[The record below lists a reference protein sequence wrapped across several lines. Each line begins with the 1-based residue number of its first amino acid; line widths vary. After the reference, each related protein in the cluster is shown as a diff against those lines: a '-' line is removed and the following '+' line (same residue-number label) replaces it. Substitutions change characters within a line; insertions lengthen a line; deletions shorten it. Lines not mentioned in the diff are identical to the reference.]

1 MSSASA
7 SVSSPIASH
16 VDVVVQ
22 LPDNTSGAFRVRQI
36 TPFDYSANGGE
47 CGEAFGRLLGRFS
60 GIRDITQFSVG
71 AHGDAIAC
79 VIATA
84 EPLDD
89 NARRYGVRG
98 VREIASLRRLS
109 LAFLDL
115 NVFAPEALRD
125 TGKFVQA
132 MTDRLLKLA
141 GSRSDGTPSSSSP
154 TNSSGS
160 DTPPSSPTESPLS
173 N

>member
-36 TPFDYSANGGE
+36 TPWDYSADNGRV
-47 CGEAFGRLLGRFS
+47 GEAFGRMFNRCVIGGEFAEFTS
-60 GIRDITQFSVG
+60 PVY
-71 AHGDAIAC
+71 GDALIC
-79 VIATA
+79 LVPTA

-89 NARRYGVRG
+89 NARRFGVRG
-98 VREIASLRRLS
+98 VRDLASMRRLA
-109 LAFLDL
+109 LAFMEINLFDPE
-115 NVFAPEALRD
+115 FAKEM
-125 TGKFVQA
+125 GKFMTSLLA
-132 MTDRLLKLA
+132 MMRRKVAERGLTDA
-141 GSRSDGTPSSSSP
+141 SSSSP

-160 DTPPSSPTESPLS
+160 ATPPSSPTESPS
-173 N
+173 SD